1 MSYHLPVMLRECLDG
16 LRMESGGVY
25 VDATYGGGGHSKA
38 ILAEMGE
45 SRLLAFDQD
54 ADALEQLIED
64 ERLVFIPSNFRYI
77 GQWLDYLGID
87 QVDGVLADLGVS
99 SHQLDEEARGFTY
112 RSANTLDMR
121 MNQDSESEIWMLL
134 NEYSVKELQE
144 VLGRYGELRNAR
156 TLAVELVKQREKRP
170 FDSAESFLSV
180 VHQCVRG
187 DRNRYLAQVYQAFR
201 IELNDE
207 MKALDDFLNQLSSI
221 VRPGGRLVVMSYHSL
236 EDRRVKNLI
245 KKGNAEGK
253 IVKDDFGNIQR
264 DWKEVVKGVVSATPD
279 EINNNS
285 RARSAKL
292 RIAERK

>member
-16 LRMESGGVY
+16 LRLESGDVY
-25 VDATYGGGGHSKA
+25 IDATYGGGGHSKA

-45 SRLLAFDQD
+45 GQLVAFDHD

-64 ERLVFIPSNFRYI
+64 DRLVFVPSNFRYV

-87 QVDGVLADLGVS
+87 LVDGVLADLGVS
-99 SHQLDEEARGFTY
+99 SHQLDEESRGFTY
-112 RSANTLDMR
+112 RSSDVLDMR
-121 MNQDSESEIWMLL
+121 MNQDAEAEIWTLL
-134 NEYSVKELQE
+134 NEYSAQELQG

-156 TLAVELVKQREKRP
+156 TLAGKLVEQREKRP
-170 FDSAESFLSV
+170 FDSADSFLSV

-207 MKALDDFLNQLSSI
+207 MGALDEFLNQLSSV

-264 DWKEVVKGVVSATPD
+264 DWKEVVKGVVSASAE
-279 EINNNS
+279 EIKKNS